1 MFIFKRLFCL
11 SLLLSLW
18 STSVYAVKVGHLA
31 PDFTLFDTGKEAI
44 SLTDFR
50 GKYVVLEWFNP
61 HCRAVQQHREIM
73 RKLAHHYQWRGIIWL
88 GINST
93 HYMTREDNLM
103 WKETNQL
110 NYRILDDFNG
120 EIARRYQV
128 KMTPQIYIIN
138 PMGNVIYSGAIDDN
152 VHGDKS
158 QPFNYVAA
166 ALEEILTDKPITH
179 SQTRSYGCLV
189 QYKLN

>member
-1 MFIFKRLFCL
+1 MFIFKHLFCL
-11 SLLLSLW
+11 SLSLSLW
-18 STSVYAVKVGHLA
+18 SLSVYAVNVGYPA
-31 PDFTLFDTGKEAI
+31 PDFTLLDTSKEPI

-61 HCRAVQQHREIM
+61 HCRTVQQHREIV
-73 RKLAHHYQWRGIIWL
+73 RKLANHYQWLGIIWL

-110 NYRILDDFNG
+110 NYPILDDFSG
-120 EIARRYQV
+120 KTAHRYQV
-128 KMTPQIYIIN
+128 KVTPQIYIVN

-166 ALEEILTDKPITH
+166 ALEEILAAKPIIF
-179 SQTRSYGCLV
+179 SQTPSYGCLV
-189 QYKLN
+189 QYKY